1 MLILA
6 VKLGEGCF
14 MKFLAFALLLI
25 PAFAQAEENNLNDLF
40 PVKEIEGS
48 HAVVEGKVMS
58 LKPGQYLYFI
68 RSPFRFQIESISGNK
83 ITVKLP
89 ASHDLKVGQGLV
101 RNATDS
107 MKKSMDT
114 EKRLKSALEE

>member
-1 MLILA
+1 
-6 VKLGEGCF
+6 
-14 MKFLAFALLLI
+14 MKFLALILLLI
-25 PAFAQAEENNLNDLF
+25 PALVRAEENNINDFF
-40 PVKEIEGS
+40 PVKEITGS

-58 LKPGQYLYFI
+58 LKAGQYLYFN
-68 RSPFRFQIESISGNK
+68 RSPFRFLIESVSGNR

-101 RNATDS
+101 RNATDA
-107 MKKSMDT
+107 MKKAMDT